1 METPVQA
8 SWTSAV
14 SWASARRRSPIP
26 FDQIQVTKEGDQPRL
41 TVAMTREELEQA
53 TAWEEPATDMAA
65 TEQPPADAA
74 APADQMAADTP
85 EGPAGGFEVA
95 TQDVSAD
102 KLIGSAVYSP
112 SEENLGEVGDV
123 VFDRGG
129 SIEAVVVDVGGFLG
143 VGEKPVALQFD
154 ALNIQKDVDGDMRLM
169 VNATQEQL
177 TNAPSYDVTAAA
189 PAQ

>member
-1 METPVQA
+1 M
-8 SWTSAV
+8 
-14 SWASARRRSPIP
+14 
-26 FDQIQVTKEGDQPRL
+26 
-41 TVAMTREELEQA
+41 
-53 TAWEEPATDMAA
+53 
-65 TEQPPADAA
+65 
-74 APADQMAADTP
+74 
-85 EGPAGGFEVA
+85 
-95 TQDVSAD
+95 
-102 KLIGSAVYSP
+102 
-112 SEENLGEVGDV
+112 